1 VTVLVLLD
9 TDKYIETRI
18 QSDQISDKTVISYR
32 YAQRR
37 IGIESIDSDKMD
49 QVWSALLD
57 KINSGLPKSTA
68 SIFMTLLNATAT
80 TYGVKIHSGPKRD
93 LLKKMLKTNTTVLTD
108 YTDKDV
114 RRLLDLSLK
123 RGSDSLF
130 RLLVLLSMAGIRA
143 SSAEGIK
150 ASDMRPVE
158 AVKGTYYFQ
167 VTSRGRT
174 YFAIIGENAKSWLEW
189 GVLKDDQVLCPYK
202 ARTEKGSFINTY
214 RVKLL
219 KLIEA
224 TNARD
229 IFVENDSGKDLN
241 KAAFDSF
248 RRWHQRK
255 LFASGIDAMDI
266 ELLAGKRPAKI
277 LYKHYIDEEGNKMPV
292 QVLKR
297 VATAYSKSSLMN
309 FSFEARRE
317 QA

>member
-1 VTVLVLLD
+1 MLVLLD

-18 QSDQISDKTVISYR
+18 QSDQISDKTVSSYR

-49 QVWSALLD
+49 QVWSTLLD

-80 TYGVKIHSGPKRD
+80 MHGVKIHSIPKRD

-150 ASDMRPVE
+150 ASDIRPVQ

-167 VTSRGRT
+167 ITSGGRT
-174 YFAIIGENAKSWLEW
+174 YFAIIGKNAKSWLEW

-202 ARTEKGSFINTY
+202 ARTETGSFINTY

-229 IFVENDSGKDLN
+229 IFVEDDSGKDLN

-266 ELLAGKRPAKI
+266 ELLAGRRPAKI

-297 VATAYSKSSLMN
+297 VATNYGESSLMN
-309 FSFEARRE
+309 FSFEARK
-317 QA
+317 